1 MRNDKEYQLCKAI
14 ATYLKYQYP
23 KIIYHFDYAGL
34 GLSKAQAGK
43 MKAIQGERGFCD
55 LQICKSRSEI
65 KQIQMC
71 RSYSLKYCGLFIEIK
86 ADGENI
92 FKKDGI
98 TPKSEH
104 IAEQLK
110 MIDRLNKEGY
120 YAILCIGFDEVKK
133 VLDWYLNE

>member
-14 ATYLKYQYP
+14 ATYLKLQFP

-43 MKAIQGERGFCD
+43 MKAIQGEKGLPD
-55 LQICKSRSEI
+55 LVIYRTSFKRKNLSQSNYDK
-65 KQIQMC
+65 M
-71 RSYSLKYCGLFIEIK
+71 YWGLFIEIK
-86 ADGENI
+86 VDGENI

-104 IAEQLK
+104 ISEQLK

-133 VLDWYLNE
+133 VLDWYLSE